1 MPRAAKSIGS
11 RLKTHASGAMR
22 FPLRDPS
29 GVASVGVEENGVM
42 AADLR
47 LAAARGLSVG
57 RPIRRRAR

>member
-1 MPRAAKSIGS
+1 
-11 RLKTHASGAMR
+11 MR

-47 LAAARGLSVG
+47 LAAAHGLSVG